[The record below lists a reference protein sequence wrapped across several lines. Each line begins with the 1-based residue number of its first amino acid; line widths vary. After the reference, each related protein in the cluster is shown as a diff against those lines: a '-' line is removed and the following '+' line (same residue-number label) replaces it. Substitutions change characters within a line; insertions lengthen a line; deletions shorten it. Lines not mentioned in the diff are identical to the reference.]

1 VYSLATH
8 QRLASAAVFHGP
20 HGADALIDRMEAVEL
35 PWVFDE
41 NNRPSL
47 LEEKVDGLR

>member
-1 VYSLATH
+1 MSLEKH
-8 QRLASAAVFHGP
+8 QALTAVRAKAYKQD

-47 LEEKVDGLR
+47 LE